1 MQHRPIMKDHRAAAW
16 GGRGS
21 GYPALSQRPL
31 YILAFLVPLIIVY
44 EYGSSTFLADPAHGT
59 LETIRAHSFLLGFF
73 QEFRVVGRFLPALA
87 LATVL
92 LIWHVFADQP
102 WRVKPAVVG
111 AMYVES
117 ALWTIPLL
125 LLILLF
131 NLMVGHPAPPPGD
144 TGPPAAAAVDVVGT
158 LQSRP
163 WTSRA
168 TIALGAGLYEEL
180 VFRMIGMAALHL
192 VLVDLFRL
200 KEQTGRVAAVLI
212 SAAAFALYHDP
223 SWSGGTV
230 SLASAGPYFVAGCYF
245 GFIYLSRG
253 FGIAVGVHALYDIL
267 VLVVL
272 PALRQ

>member
-1 MQHRPIMKDHRAAAW
+1 MQHRPVMRDHRAASW
-16 GGRGS
+16 GGRGN

-31 YILAFLVPLIIVY
+31 SILVFLIPLIVLY
-44 EYGSSTFLADPAHGT
+44 EYGSATWLADPAHGT

-87 LATVL
+87 LVTVL
-92 LIWHVFADQP
+92 LIWHVFAGQP
-102 WRVKPAVVG
+102 WRVRALVIG
-111 AMYVES
+111 GMYVES

-125 LLILLF
+125 FLVLLVKLIL
-131 NLMVGHPAPPPGD
+131 GGPPPAG
-144 TGPPAAAAVDVVGT
+144 GAPPAAMQALGAESAHSWQALATMAV
-158 LQSRP
+158 
-163 WTSRA
+163 
-168 TIALGAGLYEEL
+168 GAGLYEEL

-192 VLVDLFRL
+192 VLVDLVRL
-200 KEQTGRVAAVLI
+200 KEGSGRVAAVMI
-212 SAAAFALYHDP
+212 AAAAFALYHDP

-230 SLASAGPYFVAGCYF
+230 SLGSAGPYFVAGCYF
-245 GFIYLSRG
+245 GFLYLNRG